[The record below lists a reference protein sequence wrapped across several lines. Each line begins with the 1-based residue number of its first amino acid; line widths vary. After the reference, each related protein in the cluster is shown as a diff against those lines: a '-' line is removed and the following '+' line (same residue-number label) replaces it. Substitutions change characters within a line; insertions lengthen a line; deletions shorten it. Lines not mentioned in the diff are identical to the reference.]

1 MEEESQEIFVLYDD
15 KGKRWEF
22 SDSPENAVVVRLEE
36 PFRES
41 SAQYM
46 PGDEIVIPV
55 EIAKRI
61 KCKILRRWK

>member
-1 MEEESQEIFVLYDD
+1 MEEEPQEIFVFYD
-15 KGKRWEF
+15 KNGKRGEF

-41 SAQYM
+41 FAQYM

-55 EIAKRI
+55 EVAKRI
-61 KCKILRRWK
+61 KCKILEEWK

>member
-1 MEEESQEIFVLYDD
+1 
-15 KGKRWEF
+15 
-22 SDSPENAVVVRLEE
+22 VRLEE

-55 EIAKRI
+55 EVAKRI